1 MIYCPQQSDFHTME
15 KSKTFPYFHENWLS
29 LVLETKYYSFIDG
42 EVTARENKSFAQEP
56 ESESWSLKV

>member
-1 MIYCPQQSDFHTME
+1 MMK

-42 EVTARENKSFAQEP
+42 EVTASENKSFAQEP
-56 ESESWSLKV
+56 ESESWSLEV